1 MAMLNNG
8 DSNGKGHGE
17 SNFQLI
23 PYDLGWKCCF
33 RAMASPCEILIAHC
47 AEHDARELALL
58 GFNEVK
64 RIEQKFSRY
73 RDDNLVFK
81 INNSQGERII
91 IDDEVHRLLLF
102 ADQCYQASEGL
113 FDITSGILR
122 RVWQFDGR
130 NTLPAVDEVNEL
142 LPLVGWDKVEWDA
155 TSISVKANME
165 LDFGGIGKEYA
176 ADRVLLLLTETQSLP
191 FLVNLGGDIAT
202 NGALFPNHEWKVGIE
217 AISSTQVSNVLQVKE
232 GAIATSGD
240 SRRFLLHEGIRYSHI
255 LNPQTGWPIE
265 NAPHSI
271 TVMAPSCV
279 QAGML
284 SSLALLQG
292 QNAEKF
298 LEEMDVTFWSQ
309 R

>member
-1 MAMLNNG
+1 
-8 DSNGKGHGE
+8 
-17 SNFQLI
+17 
-23 PYDLGWKCCF
+23 
-33 RAMASPCEILIAHC
+33 MASPCEILIAHC
-47 AEHDARELALL
+47 PEDDARELALL

-73 RDDNLVFK
+73 RNDNVVFK

-91 IDDEVHRLLLF
+91 IDDEFHRLLLF

-130 NTLPAVDEVNEL
+130 DTLPAVDEVNEL
-142 LPLVGWDKVEWDA
+142 LPLVGWDMVEWDA

-176 ADRVLLLLTETQSLP
+176 ADRVLLRLTEIKSLP
-191 FLVNLGGDIAT
+191 CLVNLGGDIAT
-202 NGALFPNHEWKVGIE
+202 NGALFPNHEWKIGIE
-217 AISSTQVSNVLQVKE
+217 AIASTQVSNVLQVKE

-240 SRRFLLHEGIRYSHI
+240 SRRFLLHNGMRYSHI
-255 LNPQTGWPIE
+255 LNPKTGWPIE